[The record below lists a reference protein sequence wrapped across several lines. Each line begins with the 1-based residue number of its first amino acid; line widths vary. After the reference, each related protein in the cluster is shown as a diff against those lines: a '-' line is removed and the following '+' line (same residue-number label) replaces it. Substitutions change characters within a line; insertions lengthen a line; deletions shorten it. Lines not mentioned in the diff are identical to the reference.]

1 VGNKYSRVV
10 TIRRGF
16 YSQISAD
23 VGIFAI
29 TKNAYHEA
37 RNVSQMF
44 CFFSR

>member
-1 VGNKYSRVV
+1 
-10 TIRRGF
+10 
-16 YSQISAD
+16 